1 MQGLQAMSRPCE
13 SLQSC
18 HAEPSSLRSDTTL
31 KIPSHV
37 RQYLQKLEA
46 YTRDRKRI
54 SELEIQIVVLRAL
67 GE

>member
-1 MQGLQAMSRPCE
+1 M
-13 SLQSC
+13 C
-18 HAEPSSLRSDTTL
+18 HADPGSLRSDTTL

-54 SELEIQIVVLRAL
+54 SELEMQIVVLRAL
-67 GE
+67 GERPCP

>member
-1 MQGLQAMSRPCE
+1 M
-13 SLQSC
+13 
-18 HAEPSSLRSDTTL
+18 
-31 KIPSHV
+31 

-67 GE
+67 GERPLSGSQCGG

>member
-1 MQGLQAMSRPCE
+1 M
-13 SLQSC
+13 
-18 HAEPSSLRSDTTL
+18 
-31 KIPSHV
+31 

-67 GE
+67 GERPCPRALLALSVTQSASAWCIGLLLGTI